1 MKNILILGGTG
12 YIGNYLSS
20 NLNKNYNVSIV
31 GTSTKNKFIIG
42 EEVDKEIFKNIN
54 IVLYLSW
61 SLI

>member
-31 GTSTKNKFIIG
+31 GTQQRTNLLLVKRLIRKFLKILILCCTYHG
-42 EEVDKEIFKNIN
+42 
-54 IVLYLSW
+54 VL
-61 SLI
+61 I